1 VLHVLIPIRRE
12 VDSLGAAFR
21 AGPAKVPPESPV
33 LARLHD
39 LLFSWTVSSRPQ
51 LEAIGVGDGTL
62 EEASSI
68 LYSLARL
75 TSRKA
80 PKSSYLQGLAR
91 FRSALLEHILPEIGN
106 IPAARLLASGTQA
119 PQRIIPEIPDLPNQL
134 VPNALQGW
142 VPQMRDFLKQNSF
155 DRNVFIM
162 ISYRPQLRLLLH
174 SLEKTLVDLGL
185 NPVVAKDQPITDD
198 LYNPI
203 ACLLCCSYG
212 VAVFDTPQV
221 SQAHNP
227 NVVYELG
234 MMQLLK
240 RPCVILKRNTLGRM
254 PTDLLNKLY
263 ESYSSVETAATQLTR
278 WWNKRKP
285 DG

>member
-1 VLHVLIPIRRE
+1 VLHILIPIRRE
-12 VDSLGAAFR
+12 VDSLSAAFR
-21 AGPAKVPPESPV
+21 AGPANIPPESPV
-33 LARLHD
+33 LGRLHD
-39 LLFSWTVSSRPQ
+39 LLFSWTVSSRPH
-51 LEAIGVGDGTL
+51 LDAIGVARETL
-62 EEASSI
+62 DQASSI

-75 TSRKA
+75 TSRKVSR
-80 PKSSYLQGLAR
+80 SSYLQGLAR
-91 FRSALLEHILPEIGN
+91 FRSNLLERILPEIGN
-106 IPAARLLASGTQA
+106 IPAARLLSPGSRA

-142 VPQMRDFLKQNSF
+142 IPQMRGFLKGNSF
-155 DRNVFIM
+155 DRNVFVM
-162 ISYRPQLRLLLH
+162 IAYRPELRLLLKR
-174 SLEKTLVDLGL
+174 LEKALVDLGL

-212 VAVFDTPQV
+212 VAVFDTPEV

-240 RPCVILKRNTLGRM
+240 RPCVILKRNTLKRM

-263 ESYSSVETAATQLTR
+263 ENYSSEETAAKQLTR
-278 WWNKRKP
+278 WWNKRRP
-285 DG
+285 EG